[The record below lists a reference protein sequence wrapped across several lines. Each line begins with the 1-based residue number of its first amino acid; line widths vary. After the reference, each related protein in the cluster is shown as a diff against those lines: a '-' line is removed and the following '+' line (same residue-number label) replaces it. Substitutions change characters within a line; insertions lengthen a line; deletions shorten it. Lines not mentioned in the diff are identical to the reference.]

1 MEEQNLSV
9 EMCPKAQIKDCLA
22 PEFIK
27 KITLTDELSTV
38 AEGTADVSKCVDKLR
53 PSLLLSEMEI
63 NCNSSAGTS
72 RNAWEGLEINLCGVS
87 RLALLKVELIDFQS
101 NRTN

>member
-1 MEEQNLSV
+1 MEEQNPSV

-38 AEGTADVSKCVDKLR
+38 AEGTADVSKCVDKL
-53 PSLLLSEMEI
+53 
-63 NCNSSAGTS
+63 
-72 RNAWEGLEINLCGVS
+72 
-87 RLALLKVELIDFQS
+87 
-101 NRTN
+101 